1 MAKKGDKYTSPDGK
15 TWVATEGGNWREYV
29 NGKATSNVSKGSTPP
44 GGGGAAGG
52 GTGEQIAQTA
62 FNTPDAVE
70 NTTPSSLS
78 PQGQAYLA
86 KSRGDLD
93 QQVASGGINQAQADA
108 EYQRRAQQMASM
120 SPALQK
126 TAWEVQSQVGPGGIN
141 QAQADQEI
149 SAQGYRENQTQPNTN
164 TSLTDKST
172 TADVQNQIADSAKA
186 YTSGGNLLTN
196 PNQQNDFGSQTT
208 TIDPI
213 TGQPT
218 VKQSLSDPNKQ
229 ALAGIQ
235 GTGVQASQVAQG
247 LLGNQYG
254 QFVQGAGPQSGYND
268 PELEKAIYDRLTRD
282 YADRFGREEE
292 QLSQTLANRG
302 IPVGS
307 QAYTN
312 AMGDFRK
319 NRDAQYETAQNN
331 AVQQGTAT
339 ALTRQ
344 QNNIG
349 GLGALNQGVG
359 TLASTGQSGLIQP
372 NFQGFQS
379 VAYQQPDVQGLY
391 NTQVG
396 TALTK
401 EQIAAQI
408 EQQKIA
414 AGATLGAAGIAA
426 EASKA
431 NAGAALEASQ
441 NNKPKPSAFS
451 SSPPGS

>member
-1 MAKKGDKYTSPDGK
+1 MAKKKK
-15 TWVATEGGNWREYV
+15 TTKTTTV
-29 NGKATSNVSKGSTPP
+29 TPQ
-44 GGGGAAGG
+44 
-52 GTGEQIAQTA
+52 TGEQIAQGA
-62 FNTPDAVE
+62 FNTGDAIE

-78 PQGQAYLA
+78 PQGQAYIA
-86 KSRGDLD
+86 QSRAELD
-93 QQVASGGINQAQADA
+93 KQVASGGINQAQADQELA
-108 EYQRRAQQMASM
+108 RRAQQMASM
-120 SPALQK
+120 SPALQQN
-126 TAWEVQSQVGPGGIN
+126 AWNVQQQVASGAIN

-149 SAQGYRENQTQPNTN
+149 YRLTATENATQPNTN
-164 TSLTDKST
+164 VNLTDKST
-172 TADVQNQIADSAKA
+172 TSEVQNQIADSAKA
-186 YTSGGNLLTN
+186 YAMSGNLISN
-196 PNQQNDFGSQTT
+196 PNQVNDFGSSNV

-218 VKQSLSDPNKQ
+218 VTQKLSDANKGV
-229 ALAGIQ
+229 LSGIQ
-235 GTGVQASQVAQG
+235 GTSVKASDVAQG
-247 LLGNQYG
+247 LLKDQYG
-254 QFVQGAGPQSGYND
+254 NFVQGAGPQSGYSD
-268 PELEKAIYDRLTRD
+268 PALEQAIYGRLTRD
-282 YADRFGREEE
+282 FGDRFGREEE

-319 NRDAQYETAQNN
+319 NRDAQYESAQQQ

-349 GLGALNQGVG
+349 ALGAVNQGVATTAG
-359 TLASTGQSGLIQP
+359 VGQAGLYQP
-372 NFQGFQS
+372 NFQGFNAT
-379 VAYQQPDVQGLY
+379 AYQQPDVQGLY

-426 EASKA
+426 EASKSNTQA
-431 NAGAALEASQ
+431 NIDANKSDSGGAF
-441 NNKPKPSAFS
+441 NTG
-451 SSPPGS
+451 SPPGK